1 MRFLSSTK
9 LARQYP
15 HQNSWLNNDLATIIL
30 QPAQIKNTSYFCVMF
45 KLFNHKE
52 KVLKISN
59 RINKLYGVLIASGS
73 LSLVACNSGTTG
85 TSQGTNTASNE
96 VVHAKAS
103 KAIIAAN
110 NCLIPTVSGS
120 GQVNGSGTVV
130 VEVTNKCSQNQ
141 TVDGHT
147 IQFATQDVKGNYA
160 EINDWTSTS
169 NSSLLPISLNQKN
182 ILENYISTGK
192 VLKPNESIKFS
203 STRIYTTNNNKF
215 DIAKAQATAA
225 IDGVIPSKEPET
237 AAMTVK
243 VDTTAAECTKATK
256 NKPSNCD
263 GINVDVADAT
273 GNVVATF
280 AMPATGGEK
289 VVDGLNVDQKY
300 SVSATPLASESISY
314 APTSDVTIAKSKKNE
329 VGVKYTKVAAVT
341 TGSLVINVPQVLET
355 YTGVIDVL
363 VVKNG
368 TDVVAQYHLKQ
379 GDVSP
384 KLDLP
389 VSDENNTYE
398 VKLARGIADPVNG
411 KYFNQAPN
419 NVKAVAIKKGK
430 ETSFNL
436 AFKAVANKDLKKVT
450 LDVKGLTSGQ
460 TARISFDDAAHSYN
474 YAGDTVLSNGQK
486 QYMAESGLVFAIGG
500 ISDAAVV
507 NYGPVVID
515 KAVKATLD
523 FGKVEPSPEPTPDPV
538 PGKPGEYSWSLFLKG
553 PQLLDKDGSYPY
565 LPWEEIRAAD
575 GPNDFYGM
583 SVSSDGKF
591 AALAMADNTVK
602 VYDMETQTV
611 KYDLGMPKFKL
622 YDNVD
627 MLNGSIS
634 VKWNGTNKPQV
645 VYLSRSGG
653 VAYFDGGKWS
663 ILSDIAEY
671 DAIDYFGDSVKEVL
685 GQWKNG
691 GFNGF
696 EVDWSGTTP
705 RVAIAIEEFDSVKP
719 RSQKF
724 GSVYVYE
731 NGKWKQITKA
741 TADVNILGIA
751 PASDG
756 LKVIYE
762 VNETQT
768 LGHPVYYYNNGNVK
782 KIASS
787 WSNAYG
793 QGGHTV
799 DTDWSQGE
807 PRIIYQDENTVKL
820 LNTKTN
826 SSKVLYQFQ
835 HDFERQGPLSLS
847 HINSQWNAND
857 AKVKT
862 VFALQNGAVE
872 YYGDG
877 KLTELSAPIRG
888 WDFGSV
894 ISGDLAVSWNSG
906 TTFPE
911 VFVGKGGNFYGDVKL
926 MANNGGSTM
935 SAVTINYNSKK
946 YTAIGYNKVI
956 WNSNGTAGKIV
967 AQISTGVVNGHA
979 QYPFVIGT
987 AK

>member
-1 MRFLSSTK
+1 M
-9 LARQYP
+9 
-15 HQNSWLNNDLATIIL
+15 
-30 QPAQIKNTSYFCVMF
+30 
-45 KLFNHKE
+45 
-52 KVLKISN
+52 KISN

-110 NCLIPTVSGS
+110 NCLVPAITAGARNTYGSETVIIDI
-120 GQVNGSGTVV
+120 
-130 VEVTNKCSQNQ
+130 TNKCNQNQ

-160 EINDWTSTS
+160 EISDWTAVNGS
-169 NSSLLPISLNQKN
+169 NLLGISLNQQN
-182 ILENYISTGK
+182 ILENHINAPRAKT
-192 VLKPNESIKFS
+192 LKPNEKITFT

-243 VDTTAAECTKATK
+243 VDTAAAECTKATK

-389 VSDENNTYE
+389 ISDQNNTYE

-419 NVKAVAIKKGK
+419 NIKAVAIKKGK

-474 YAGDTVLSNGQK
+474 YSGDTVLSNGQK

-553 PQLLDKDGSYPY
+553 PQILDKEGNYPY
-565 LPWEEIRAAD
+565 VSWDEIRAD
-575 GPNDFYGM
+575 GANYLVNM
-583 SVSSDGKF
+583 RVSPDGKF
-591 AALAMADNTVK
+591 AALAMMDNTVK
-602 VYDMETQTV
+602 VYDMQTQTV
-611 KYDLGMPKFKL
+611 KYDLGMPKFRL
-622 YDNVD
+622 YDD
-627 MLNGSIS
+627 IDLLAGSIS
-634 VKWNGTNKPQV
+634 VKWNGANKPQV
-645 VYLSRSGG
+645 VYLSRFGG
-653 VAYFDGGKWS
+653 VGYFDGSKWNV
-663 ILSDIAEY
+663 LADINEY
-671 DAIDYFGDSVKEVL
+671 ETTDYHGEPEKEIL
-685 GQWKNG
+685 GQWKNR
-691 GFNGF
+691 GFDGGF

-705 RVAIAIEEFDSVKP
+705 RIAVATEEYDNVKP
-719 RSQKF
+719 RGQKF
-724 GSVYVYE
+724 GSAYVYE
-731 NGKWKQITKA
+731 NGKWKQIIKTS
-741 TADVNILGIA
+741 ADVHMLGIS
-751 PASDG
+751 PVSDG
-756 LKVIYE
+756 LKVLYT

-768 LGHPVYYYNNGNVK
+768 LGQPIYYYNNGSVK

-787 WSNAYG
+787 WSDAYG
-793 QGGHTV
+793 YDGGRAV
-799 DTDWSQGE
+799 DTDWSQGD
-807 PRIIYQDENTVKL
+807 PRIIYQDQNTVKL

-847 HINSQWNAND
+847 HIDSQWNAND

-935 SAVTINYNSKK
+935 SPVTINYNSKK